1 MSKDQNPELIV
12 HDDKTVWRTATC
24 SCGKVIYKK
33 CLTNDKI
40 ELLVSKGPGGYK
52 KQNIINHNNPSMITI
67 SCPHC
72 NLEHIL
78 GNVSEVLTF
87 E

>member
-1 MSKDQNPELIV
+1 MNKDQTPQLIV
-12 HDDKTVWRTATC
+12 HADQTVWRTCYC

-40 ELLVSKGPGGYK
+40 EILVSKGPGGYK
-52 KQNIINHNNPSMITI
+52 TQNIINHNNPSLITI

-72 NLEHIL
+72 NMDHII
-78 GNVSEVLTF
+78 GNVSESLTL